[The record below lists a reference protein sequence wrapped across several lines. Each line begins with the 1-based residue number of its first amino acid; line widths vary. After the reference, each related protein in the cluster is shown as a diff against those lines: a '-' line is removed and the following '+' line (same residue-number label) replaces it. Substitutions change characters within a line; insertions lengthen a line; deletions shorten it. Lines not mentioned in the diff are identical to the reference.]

1 MLLWLTAFLSNYYRA
16 FHVFQYLTLRA
27 ILASLTAFLI
37 SLLLS
42 PRMIRTLSYRQIGQ
56 SIRDD
61 GPQAHLSK
69 AGTPTMGGALILI
82 AIVMTTLLWANLNN
96 HLIWIVLLGIVGFG
110 LIGFADDYLK
120 LILKN
125 SRGLIPRWKYLWQSL
140 LALTIAVLLYVNAEL
155 PVETQLVLPF
165 FKNLLIPLGIFYIP
179 WVYFVIV
186 GSSNAVNLTDG

>member
-37 SLLLS
+37 SLLLA
-42 PRMIRTLSYRQIGQ
+42 PKMIRTLSYRQIGQ
-56 SIRDD
+56 AIRTD

-82 AIVMTTLLWANLNN
+82 AIVMTILLWANLNN

-120 LILKN
+120 LMLKN
-125 SRGLIPRWKYLWQSL
+125 SRGLIPRWKYLWQSTL
-140 LALTIAVLLYVNAEL
+140 GLTIGVLLYMNATL
-155 PVETQLVLPF
+155 PVETQLVVPF
-165 FKNLLIPLGIFYIP
+165 LKI
-179 WVYFVIV
+179 
-186 GSSNAVNLTDG
+186 S